1 MSDRG
6 DKGKEKVVLT
16 KTKKKNQ
23 PPSYRRPTGIHISE
37 GRFADAT
44 ARPLYSRSSQQSV
57 PTSMHVGTLHGST
70 PTYYSPIT
78 VLPPSQYYW
87 TIAGPSGILPS
98 LVPSCN
104 SHAALHNDFARSI
117 GLLDLQLGGTP
128 SDALDPPTL
137 VHPPSLT
144 PQPGDRDD
152 LRGAILLHM
161 RQGLGRMLELDK
173 L

>member
-1 MSDRG
+1 MPAVSVKLERLLIG
-6 DKGKEKVVLT
+6 SVKQSKSGLEVLLACTEGEKRDYDCT
-16 KTKKKNQ
+16 
-23 PPSYRRPTGIHISE
+23 I
-37 GRFADAT
+37 GRSLAH
-44 ARPLYSRSSQQSV
+44 PE
-57 PTSMHVGTLHGST
+57 
-70 PTYYSPIT
+70 
-78 VLPPSQYYW
+78 
-87 TIAGPSGILPS
+87 LPS

-104 SHAALHNDFARSI
+104 SHAASHNGFARSI

-161 RQGLGRMLELDK
+161 RQVGLGRMLELDK